1 MGEAAGRNR
10 EESPVFYYSFRQQP
24 PAPYTRVGAR
34 VTLPSY
40 GMSLTIWTSRRGTEL
55 WQIGTWRIRCPATGS
70 TWRDQ
75 AIGTTRV
82 FRRGRRLPT
91 RSARFNIWA
100 IRSPLEVANIHG
112 LSVFDSVDTAV
123 RGEPFAAR

>member
-10 EESPVFYYSFRQQP
+10 EEPCLLLLVPTAAAGSVY
-24 PAPYTRVGAR
+24 AGWGA
-34 VTLPSY
+34 SHFA
-40 GMSLTIWTSRRGTEL
+40 EL
-55 WQIGTWRIRCPATGS
+55 WYVFDHLDQSAWNWTVADRKLADTMSSYWS

-75 AIGTTRV
+75 AIRTTRV